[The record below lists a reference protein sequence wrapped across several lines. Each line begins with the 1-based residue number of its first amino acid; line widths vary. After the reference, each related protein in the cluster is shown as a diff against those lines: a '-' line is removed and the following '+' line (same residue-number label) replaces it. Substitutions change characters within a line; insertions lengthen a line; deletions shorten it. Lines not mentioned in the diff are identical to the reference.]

1 MKPVAPTRRS
11 DPPTT
16 PARGSRSRW
25 LAAFSLLLGSLLP
38 ELAAIRP
45 ASAATPAATLVNAV
59 ALWQLSPPSPDPAG
73 ITYLPGTDE
82 LLISDSEVDEM
93 TIFQQVNLFRTTPS
107 GTQTGTGL
115 TTAYTDEPTG
125 LSFDPV
131 EQHLFVAD
139 DVLRRIF
146 VVSVG
151 PDETPGTPDDSIVSS
166 FDTSAYGNTD
176 PEDVAFDTDTGDVYV
191 SDGIGTE
198 VYRVSPGSNGVF
210 DGVPPTGD
218 DTTSHFDVGR
228 FGAEDSE
235 GLGYDADRDTLLVL
249 DRNTNTIYET
259 NTLGMLVNAIDLAA
273 AAADHPADVVL
284 APGSNDPGRMN
295 LYLVTRGED
304 NDGHPTE
311 NDGMLF
317 EMAVD
322 LAPIG
327 NLAPLVGAGPNR
339 SVTLP
344 NQATLTGTVVDD
356 GLPSGSSTTTWSQV
370 SGPATAAIGSP
381 SAPTTSVSFPQA
393 GTYVLRLTADDTELQ
408 STDDVTVFVAPQGT
422 TILQRAVAASSDDAE
437 EAATGGVNLNST
449 DLELV
454 LDGSRGNQTVG
465 VRFTGITIPKG
476 AEITGAY
483 VQFQADR
490 ATKVTTALAIRGQA
504 ADDPGTFTKTAGG
517 ISSRPRTVASVA
529 WNPPAWPT
537 AGAAGVDQR
546 TPDLAP
552 IVQELVNRPGWSSG
566 NAMVLIITGS
576 GKRAAEAFNGNASP
590 VLHVE
595 YGTGGQ
601 NQAPVPNA
609 GPDQQVTL
617 PDTATMA
624 GAVNDDGLPNPPG
637 TVTATWSLVDG
648 PQSVLIADPSSP
660 TTEVT
665 FDEAGTYVLR
675 LAADDGVL
683 EATDDVTVTVGPV
696 PGTNV
701 RPLVNAGPDQ
711 QIILPNTATTAGSAS
726 DDGLPSGSLTTTW
739 SQVSGPA
746 AAVFADAGSLST
758 TVSFPTG
765 GTYVLRLTAD
775 DGALS
780 AADDLTVTVSE
791 ASSNL
796 VGNPGFE
803 TDTAGWN
810 VAGSGTGVTLA
821 RVSGGRSGGWAA
833 QVTNGG
839 SAGAVCKLNDQ
850 PNWVLTTSVASYTAT
865 MWVRA
870 DTPGATFSIRLR
882 EYVGGT
888 LVGKQVAQTAL
899 STTWQQVSV
908 GYTAVSTGS
917 SSLDLQ
923 AWIDGAP
930 VGTCFA
936 ADDVAIAAA

>member
-1 MKPVAPTRRS
+1 VKPTAARS
-11 DPPTT
+11 HVSRT
-16 PARGSRSRW
+16 PARGSGWRW
-25 LAAFSLLLGSLLP
+25 LTAGSLLLGILLSQTV
-38 ELAAIRP
+38 AIQP
-45 ASAATPAATLVNAV
+45 ASADTPVATLVRTV
-59 ALWQLSPPSPDPAG
+59 ALFETSPPSPDPAG

-93 TIFQQVNLFRTTPS
+93 TIFQQVNLFRTTSS

-115 TTAYTDEPTG
+115 TTAYSDEPTG

-131 EQHLFVAD
+131 EGRLFVAD

-146 VVSVG
+146 VVSAG
-151 PDETPGTPDDSIVSS
+151 PDETPGTPDDSIASS
-166 FDTSAYGNTD
+166 FDTAAYGNTD

-198 VYRVSPGSNGVF
+198 IYRVSPGTNGVF
-210 DGVPPTGD
+210 DGVPPAGD

-235 GLGYDADRDTLLVL
+235 GLGYDADRQTLLVL

-284 APGSNDPGRMN
+284 APGSSDPGRMN
-295 LYLVTRGED
+295 LYFVTRGED

-311 NDGMLF
+311 NDGMLY
-317 EMAVD
+317 EMSVD

-339 SVTLP
+339 SVTMP

-356 GLPSGSSTTTWSQV
+356 GLPSGTLTTTWSQV
-370 SGPATAAIGSP
+370 SGPATATFASP
-381 SAPTTSVSFPQA
+381 SALTTSVSFPQE
-393 GTYVLRLTADDTELQ
+393 GTYVLRLSADDSAFQ
-408 STDDVTVFVAPQGT
+408 STDDVTVFVAAQGT
-422 TILQRAVAASSDDAE
+422 TILQRPVAASSDDAE

-454 LDGSRGNQTVG
+454 VDGSRGAQTVG
-465 VRFTGITIPKG
+465 IRFTGVTIPRV
-476 AEITGAY
+476 ADITGAY
-483 VQFQADR
+483 VQFQVDR
-490 ATKVTTALAIRGQA
+490 ATKVTTALTIQGQA
-504 ADDPGTFTKTAGG
+504 ADDPSTFTKTTFG
-517 ISSRPRTVASVA
+517 ISSRPRTTASVA
-529 WNPPAWPT
+529 WSPSAWPA

-552 IVQELVNRPGWSSG
+552 IVQELVNRTGWSSG
-566 NAMVLIITGS
+566 NAMVLVITGS
-576 GKRAAEAFNGNASP
+576 GKRAAESFNGNTAP

-595 YGTGGQ
+595 YGTAGQ
-601 NQAPVPNA
+601 NQAPASSA

-617 PDTATMA
+617 PSTATMA
-624 GAVNDDGLPNPPG
+624 GAVNDDGLPNSPG

-675 LAADDGVL
+675 LTADDRVL
-683 EATDDVTVTVGPV
+683 QTTDDVTVTVRPV

-701 RPLVNAGPDQ
+701 RPLVDAGLDQ
-711 QIILPNTATTAGSAS
+711 QIILPNTATMAGSAS
-726 DDGLPSGSLTTTW
+726 DDGLPSGTLTTAW
-739 SQVSGPA
+739 SQVSGPDA
-746 AAVFADAGSLST
+746 ALFADAGSLST
-758 TVSFPTG
+758 TVSFPAG

-775 DGALS
+775 DGVLS
-780 AADDLTVTVSE
+780 ATDDLTVTVSE

-803 TDTAGWN
+803 TDLAGWN
-810 VAGSGTGVTLA
+810 VTGSGTEVTLA
-821 RVSGGRSGGWAA
+821 RVSGGHSGGWAA

-839 SAGAVCKLNDQ
+839 STGATCKLNDQ
-850 PNWVLTTSVASYTAT
+850 PNWVTTTSAASYTAT

-870 DTPGATFSIRLR
+870 DVPGATFSVRLR

-888 LVGKQVAQTAL
+888 LVGKQVAQAAL
-899 STTWQQVSV
+899 STTWQQISV
-908 GYTAVSTGS
+908 GSTTVAPGS

-930 VGTCFA
+930 VGTCFT
-936 ADDVAIAAA
+936 ADDVAIASA